1 MSKKD
6 TKYSKRRLRSSYLT
20 TLISITLVLLM
31 LGVLGL
37 IILHAKK
44 LSDHVKEN
52 IGVRIMMKEG
62 IREAE
67 IIQLQ
72 KTLDATAYV
81 KSTKYVTKEQAAVE
95 MKADLG
101 EDFISFLGFNP
112 LPPSIDLRLKA
123 DYTNVKS
130 IDVIEKELLANPGVK
145 EIFYQKSLVQA
156 INTNL
161 KRISLILLGFS
172 GLLLL
177 IAVALIN
184 NTIRLSVYSKRFLI
198 RSMQLV
204 GATQSFIRRPF
215 IFKGI
220 FQGIYGAFIAII
232 LIAVLIYFSIKEL
245 PELVEL
251 QDINLF
257 IILFSLIILCGIL
270 ISWLSTYFAIRKYLH
285 MKTDDLYY

>member
-1 MSKKD
+1 
-6 TKYSKRRLRSSYLT
+6 
-20 TLISITLVLLM
+20 
-31 LGVLGL
+31 
-37 IILHAKK
+37 
-44 LSDHVKEN
+44 
-52 IGVRIMMKEG
+52 
-62 IREAE
+62 
-67 IIQLQ
+67 
-72 KTLDATAYV
+72 
-81 KSTKYVTKEQAAVE
+81 
-95 MKADLG
+95 
-101 EDFISFLGFNP
+101 
-112 LPPSIDLRLKA
+112 
-123 DYTNVKS
+123 VKS

-156 INTNL
+156 INKNL
-161 KRISLILLGFS
+161 NRISLILLGFS

-215 IFKGI
+215 IFKGV
-220 FQGIYGAFIAII
+220 FQGIYGAFIAIV
-232 LIAVLIYFSIKEL
+232 LIAGIIYFAIQEL

>member
-6 TKYSKRRLRSSYLT
+6 TKYSKRRLRSSYFT
-20 TLISITLVLLM
+20 TLVSITLVLLM

-37 IILHAKK
+37 VILHAKK

-62 IREAE
+62 TREAE

-72 KTLDATAYV
+72 KKLDATVFV
-81 KSTKYVTKEQAAVE
+81 KSTEYITKEEAAEE
-95 MKADLG
+95 MKKDLG

-112 LPPSIDLRLKA
+112 LPPSIDLRLRA
-123 DYTNVKS
+123 DFTNVKS

-156 INTNL
+156 INKNL
-161 KRISLILLGFS
+161 KRISIFLLGFS
-172 GLLLL
+172 GLLLI

-204 GATQSFIRRPF
+204 GATQAFIRRPF
-215 IFKGI
+215 IFKSV
-220 FQGIYGAFIAII
+220 FQGIYGAFVAIV
-232 LIAVLIYFSIKEL
+232 LIVVLIYFSIKEL
-245 PELVEL
+245 PELIEI

-270 ISWLSTYFAIRKYLH
+270 ISWLSTYFAIRKYLR
-285 MKTDDLYY
+285 MQTDDLYY

>member
-6 TKYSKRRLRSSYLT
+6 TKYSKRRLRSSYFT
-20 TLISITLVLLM
+20 TLVSITLVLLM

-81 KSTKYVTKEQAAVE
+81 KSTEYITKEQAAQE
-95 MKADLG
+95 MKTDLG

-112 LPPSIDLRLKA
+112 LPSSIDLRLRA

-156 INTNL
+156 INKNL

-215 IFKGI
+215 IFKGV

-232 LIAVLIYFSIKEL
+232 LIAGLIYFSIKEL

>member
-6 TKYSKRRLRSSYLT
+6 TKYSKRRLRSSYFT
-20 TLISITLVLLM
+20 TLVSITLVLLM

-62 IREAE
+62 TREAE

-72 KTLDATAYV
+72 KTLDATVYV
-81 KSTKYVTKEQAAVE
+81 KSTEYITKEQAAQE
-95 MKADLG
+95 MKDDLG

-112 LPPSIDLRLKA
+112 LPPSIDLRLRA

-130 IDVIEKELLANPGVK
+130 IDIIEKELLANPGVK

-156 INTNL
+156 INKNL
-161 KRISLILLGFS
+161 KRISLILLAFS

-215 IFKGI
+215 IFKGV

-232 LIAVLIYFSIKEL
+232 LIAIIIYFSIKEL

-257 IILFSLIILCGIL
+257 IILFSLIILCGVL

>member
-6 TKYSKRRLRSSYLT
+6 TKYSKRRLRSSYFT
-20 TLISITLVLLM
+20 TLVSVTLVLLM

-62 IREAE
+62 TREAE

-81 KSTKYVTKEQAAVE
+81 KSTEYITKEQAAQE

-112 LPPSIDLRLKA
+112 LPPSIDLRLRA

-156 INTNL
+156 INKNL

-220 FQGIYGAFIAII
+220 FQGIYSAFIAII

-257 IILFSLIILCGIL
+257 IILFGLIIFCGML